1 MSNYLKYANEA
12 SDSYFAGLTE
22 TQEGFLKSITAISA
36 FLPATPTPTAHGSV
50 ELPSMQEIMEASFA
64 FAQKFLRQQQEF
76 FEKAIAATT
85 STANATARQ
94 ASHASSK
101 SKSASAS

>member
-1 MSNYLKYANEA
+1 MSNYVKYATEA

-22 TQEGFLKSITAISA
+22 TQEGFLKSIAAFTA
-36 FLPATPTPTAHGSV
+36 FVPATPTPTAHGTV

-76 FEKAIAATT
+76 FEKAIAAST
-85 STANATARQ
+85 STANAAARH
-94 ASHASSK
+94 ASHTPPK